1 MKTFFKISSLL
12 LLAFVVTVSCSDDDD
27 PADNNLFVGTYNG
40 TIGYTEDGSDTD
52 ITTED
57 GRVTVVKVDDNYR
70 FDFSNSIPSLTGLE
84 MEEDQNVL
92 VLIGDDGTGTVRIDA
107 EKLDIAYTR
116 DGETWTADC
125 TR

>member
-1 MKTFFKISSLL
+1 MKTFFKLSSLL
-12 LLAFVVTVSCSDDDD
+12 LLALVVTVSCSDDDD

-40 TIGYTEDGSDTD
+40 TIGYSEESSETD
-52 ITTED
+52 ISTDD

-70 FDFSNSIPSLTGLE
+70 FDFSDAIPSLTGLE

-92 VLIGDDGTGTVRIDA
+92 VRIGDDGSGTLRIDA
-107 EKLDIAYTR
+107 GNLEIAFTR
-116 DGETWTADC
+116 DGETWTANA

>member
-1 MKTFFKISSLL
+1 MKTFFKLSSLL

-70 FDFSNSIPSLTGLE
+70 FDFSDGIPSLTGLE

-107 EKLDIAYTR
+107 GKLDIVYTR